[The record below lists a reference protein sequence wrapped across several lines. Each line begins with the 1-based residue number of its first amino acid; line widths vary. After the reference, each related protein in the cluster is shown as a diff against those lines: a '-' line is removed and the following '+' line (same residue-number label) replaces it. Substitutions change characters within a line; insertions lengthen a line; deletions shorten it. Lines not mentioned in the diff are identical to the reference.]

1 MRVTAL
7 RVQNYRRLED
17 LDIEVRRH
25 LVLVGPND
33 AGKSSLLRC
42 LDFLL
47 GSSTAQLYSSVTL
60 EDLRDPDLPLI
71 IEADLEDFTPD
82 QEALYPDEISVE
94 AGTGRKSLTLR
105 LAASFDPNETLT
117 IGRVAPAG
125 GTGRQLSRDQ
135 LAGIGWQSLGATS
148 LARDL
153 RSDRKSHLDDILRA
167 VDLGTEQQ
175 VFDDLTTQLQD
186 ALSNSATL
194 EGLRADLA
202 SQLSR
207 ALPESVAKEDFT
219 FVPGASADQDV
230 LGDVRLQI
238 QKDGQSRNLSEQSD
252 GTRALF
258 AIALYDMVSVGAH
271 MVAIDE
277 PEIHLHPTSQRSL
290 ARLLQQGTN
299 QKFIATHSSDIVG
312 AFPPEC
318 IVAVRA
324 SGAVVQPAGD
334 FLSDDERMVVHWW
347 VRDKLEPLTA
357 RRVVAVEGISD
368 RIIVERIG
376 DLTDR
381 NLDRLGISLVETDGA
396 GDMGAIIKLFGK
408 DGFNIPMSLLIDKD
422 AEQATADKLGVAVGD
437 LAHHSVL
444 VSDPDLEAE
453 YVQALGAEAVWE
465 AIEASTLFTSNE
477 RSNCE
482 TSGPG
487 GTRTAED
494 VAAFCRRK
502 GKGYKV
508 RAAMVVAPLL
518 TASSAKDVA
527 SINSLLDHAEL
538 L

>member
-175 VFDDLTTQLQD
+175 VFDDLT
-186 ALSNSATL
+186 S
-194 EGLRADLA
+194 
-202 SQLSR
+202 
-207 ALPESVAKEDFT
+207 
-219 FVPGASADQDV
+219 
-230 LGDVRLQI
+230 
-238 QKDGQSRNLSEQSD
+238 
-252 GTRALF
+252 LF
-258 AIALYDMVSVGAH
+258 H
-271 MVAIDE
+271 E
-277 PEIHLHPTSQRSL
+277 
-290 ARLLQQGTN
+290 
-299 QKFIATHSSDIVG
+299 
-312 AFPPEC
+312 
-318 IVAVRA
+318 
-324 SGAVVQPAGD
+324 AG
-334 FLSDDERMVVHWW
+334 
-347 VRDKLEPLTA
+347 
-357 RRVVAVEGISD
+357 
-368 RIIVERIG
+368 
-376 DLTDR
+376 
-381 NLDRLGISLVETDGA
+381 
-396 GDMGAIIKLFGK
+396 
-408 DGFNIPMSLLIDKD
+408 
-422 AEQATADKLGVAVGD
+422 
-437 LAHHSVL
+437 
-444 VSDPDLEAE
+444 
-453 YVQALGAEAVWE
+453 
-465 AIEASTLFTSNE
+465 
-477 RSNCE
+477 
-482 TSGPG
+482 
-487 GTRTAED
+487 
-494 VAAFCRRK
+494 
-502 GKGYKV
+502 
-508 RAAMVVAPLL
+508 
-518 TASSAKDVA
+518 
-527 SINSLLDHAEL
+527 
-538 L
+538 